1 MLVYLSTAIAVLN
14 DAMEISQEL
23 RMQKE
28 VEGIED
34 RKRTIRHLQS
44 AQGLQRLNE
53 RFPPAPAVRNAPV
66 EGNIDDLEELF
77 RILFLGDNQENR

>member
-1 MLVYLSTAIAVLN
+1 MSVYLSTAIAVLN

-28 VEGIED
+28 IEGIDD

-44 AQGLQRLNE
+44 AHGLQLLNE
-53 RFPPAPAVRNAPV
+53 RSPPAPAMRNAPV
-66 EGNIDDLEELF
+66 EGNIDDLEELL
-77 RILFLGDNQENR
+77 RILFRGDN